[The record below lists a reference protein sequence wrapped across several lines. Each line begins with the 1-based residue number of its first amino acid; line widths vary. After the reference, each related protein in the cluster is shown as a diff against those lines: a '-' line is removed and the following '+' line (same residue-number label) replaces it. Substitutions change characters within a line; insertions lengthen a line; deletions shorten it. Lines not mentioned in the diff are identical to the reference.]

1 MTTILRDFVPASARI
16 EHQPMTLDDKRRAAI
31 AWLGERW
38 VLHPKHA
45 PRKGRY
51 FYGEVRRARS

>member
-1 MTTILRDFVPASARI
+1 MTILRDFVPASARI
-16 EHQPMTLDDKRRAAI
+16 GATPLTLDQKRAAAI

-38 VLHPKHA
+38 VLHPSNA

-51 FYGEVRRARS
+51 FYGEAKRLRK